1 MICEAV
7 ASDGGRFPDTEV
19 FPVAAG
25 RVQAVEVF
33 FGGSLPHPA
42 PGGGSLPGRAWR
54 IPGRYPLAE
63 PPGRA

>member
-33 FGGSLPHPA
+33 FGI
-42 PGGGSLPGRAWR
+42 GRAHV
-54 IPGRYPLAE
+54 
-63 PPGRA
+63 